1 MLQCQR
7 EYRWAEGQYDRFLA
21 AEGCTSRPE
30 LAGTCRCDCHSSA
43 MRYGRL
49 VKVTTVSGSDRTEV
63 VYVLAEAD
71 AAAAESHQ
79 GSNRRA

>member
-1 MLQCQR
+1 
-7 EYRWAEGQYDRFLA
+7 
-21 AEGCTSRPE
+21 
-30 LAGTCRCDCHSSA
+30 

-63 VYVLAEAD
+63 VNVLADAD

>member
-1 MLQCQR
+1 
-7 EYRWAEGQYDRFLA
+7 
-21 AEGCTSRPE
+21 
-30 LAGTCRCDCHSSA
+30 

>member
-1 MLQCQR
+1 
-7 EYRWAEGQYDRFLA
+7 
-21 AEGCTSRPE
+21 
-30 LAGTCRCDCHSSA
+30 

-63 VYVLAEAD
+63 VYVVAQAD

-79 GSNRRA
+79 GSNRRALGGVAGHAGIFTTARDLGRFARSMMAHIRARLQEYCPARAYS